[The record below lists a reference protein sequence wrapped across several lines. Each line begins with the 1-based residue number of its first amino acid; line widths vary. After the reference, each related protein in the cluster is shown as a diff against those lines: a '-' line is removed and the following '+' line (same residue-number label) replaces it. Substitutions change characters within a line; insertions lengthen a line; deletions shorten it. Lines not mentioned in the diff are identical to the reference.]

1 MASDAR
7 EIRRQREALRQQ
19 WMPERAAEMDHQ
31 AVVKELTETSQ
42 PSSTQQPS
50 SAADAPTTHDHEPGQ
65 PKPDG
70 VIQ

>member
-19 WMPERAAEMDHQ
+19 WMAERAAEMDHQ

-42 PSSTQQPS
+42 PSS
-50 SAADAPTTHDHEPGQ
+50 ADAPTTHEHEPGQ
-65 PKPDG
+65 PKPDE